1 MLDTAQSG
9 HMILS
14 EPLGSPDEHT
24 TSWSASSQLASD
36 PALPGVRFR
45 VDSGPYR
52 VLIDAAQLPS
62 KPVLEAIRR
71 AAELLQLPRGWNSYD
86 AAPISQESLREAL
99 TFLLEA
105 ATTIPNLASPAVVPT
120 APGGI
125 QLEWHQGGVD
135 IEVEFCPDIPPSWFA
150 EDVASGETAD
160 EVLAPNDAALRV
172 WLARASD

>member
-1 MLDTAQSG
+1 MFDTAQSG
-9 HMILS
+9 HMVLS

-24 TSWSASSQLASD
+24 TSSSASSQLASG
-36 PALPGVRFR
+36 PAPPGVQFR
-45 VDSGPYR
+45 VVSGPYR
-52 VLIDAAQLPS
+52 VLIDAPRLPS
-62 KPVLEAIRR
+62 KSVLEAIRR

-86 AAPISQESLREAL
+86 AAPVSQESLREAL

-135 IEVEFCPDIPPSWFA
+135 IEVEFNPDDPPSWYA
-150 EDVASGETAD
+150 EDVASGETAE
-160 EVLAPNDAALRV
+160 EVLAPNDATLRV